1 MAKDINQEIFPEE
14 TLLKLNIFAECF
26 REWFPVFLHSPFA
39 QGIHIF
45 DFFAGSGK
53 DKAGNKGSP
62 LILLDE
68 AKGNDRQ
75 YCDANTNNAGT
86 KHVVFHFNE
95 SDTRKVEKLRASVS
109 QFLGE
114 CARLNCKKTCRYSDA
129 KITGTDFRDGFSEA
143 GFQAILK
150 NNKMAKFILL
160 DQYGFSQVDENTFND
175 LVSSPMTDFIFFISS
190 SFIRRFKDRPVTKK
204 YFETH
209 KIPFN
214 EKEPDKCHRQI
225 ADYYQSLVPANL
237 EYYIHNFTIKK
248 GSNYW
253 GLIFGSSHT
262 LGMEKFLKVC
272 WGQDVNSGESNF
284 NIDGDW
290 GEDTP
295 LFYVE
300 GQSNK
305 RQKIRDKIRKE
316 ILCGRIQD
324 NLSGLKFAL
333 ANRCLPSLFIEV
345 VKVLEKEG
353 SVTLVCAD
361 GKPSY
366 AATNIHKV
374 KSFHIKL
381 PGGQT

>member
-1 MAKDINQEIFPEE
+1 MAKNINQEIFPEE
-14 TLLKLNIFAECF
+14 TLLKLSIFAECF

-62 LILLDE
+62 LILLEE
-68 AKGNDRQ
+68 AKDNDRR
-75 YCDANTNNAGT
+75 YCDTKTNNAET

-95 SDTRKVEKLRASVS
+95 GDTQKVEKLRANVS

-114 CARLNCKKTCRYSDA
+114 CARTNCKKTCRYSDP
-129 KITGTDFRDGFSEA
+129 KITGMDFRDAFSEA

-150 NNKMAKFILL
+150 NNGLAKFILL
-160 DQYGFSQVDENTFND
+160 DQYGFRQVDENIFNE

-190 SFIRRFKDRPVTKK
+190 SFIRRFKNQPATKK
-204 YFETH
+204 YFKTH
-209 KIPFN
+209 KIPFDEN
-214 EKEPDKCHRQI
+214 EPAKCHRQI
-225 ADYYQSLVPANL
+225 ADYYQTLIPAGL

-248 GSNYW
+248 DSNYW

-272 WGQDVNSGESNF
+272 WGKDKNSGESNF

-290 GEDTP
+290 EDDT
-295 LFYVE
+295 LFHVP
-300 GQSNK
+300 GRSNK
-305 RQKIRDKIRKE
+305 RREIGEKIRKE
-316 ILCGRIQD
+316 ILYGRIRD
-324 NLSGLKFAL
+324 NRAGLKFAL

-345 VKVLEKEG
+345 VKTLEKEG

-366 AATNIHKV
+366 AATSIHKV
-374 KSFHIKL
+374 EPFRIKL